1 MSAKLPKVFRTR
13 LGLLVLFFLAWSC
26 LISYRLVDLQIVRYP
41 EMRELARRQQTRV
54 FEISPKRGTI
64 FDRRNRELAVSIN
77 VESVFAVPSEITDKP
92 RTAAR
97 LAQTLGLDPESV
109 RRRLEGARS
118 FCWIKRKVDY
128 PQIEKVRGL
137 QLPGIHYLTE
147 SKRYYPKR
155 ELAAHVLGYVGMDNE
170 GLAGLEHLYERAVR
184 GTAGRILLHRD
195 ARKRYFS
202 SVERP
207 PTAGSDLVLTMD
219 ESIQYL
225 VEQELSAQVEKSRA
239 RGGTAIVMNPA
250 SGAILAMANLPTF
263 NPNHYGRYSEA
274 AWRNQAILNI
284 YEPGSTFKVFTA
296 ATALEE
302 RLTSPEEQI
311 HCMNGGIVI
320 GRHRIRDHKPFGWL
334 SVRDVI
340 ARSSNV
346 GIIQLGFRI
355 GKERLERYLRRYGF
369 GRPTQVDL
377 PGEARGL
384 LRSASDWHTVT
395 LGTISMGQGIGVTP
409 LQMITALGVIANGGL
424 WVPPRV
430 VERIQ
435 SGRVSGSPAGSEGG
449 ARRVLRKETAD
460 AVRGMMRQVVSAG
473 TGRAAR
479 LRGFSAAG
487 KTGTAQKVN
496 ASGGY
501 SHTRFVA
508 SFVGFAPVENPALSI
523 VVLIDEPRGLYYGGQ
538 VAAPVFKK
546 IAEKTLNYLS
556 VPPDEPRQEW
566 RDDPQVADLGAGE
579 DLLEEPLTDAVSWTP
594 ASLSGDQAMGLTES
608 TAGAR
613 QVQNLGG
620 YDDAAIDGLAVVAVP
635 NFVGK
640 SLRAVMAEGTRARLQ
655 VEAQGA
661 GLVVSQS
668 PAPDAKVVPGST
680 VRVQLNRKL

>member
-1 MSAKLPKVFRTR
+1 MFK
-13 LGLLVLFFLAWSC
+13 
-26 LISYRLVDLQIVRYP
+26 
-41 EMRELARRQQTRV
+41 
-54 FEISPKRGTI
+54 ISPKRGTI

-77 VESVFAVPSEITDKP
+77 VESVYAVPSEITDKP

-137 QLPGIHYLTE
+137 QLPGIYFETE

-225 VEQELSAQVEKSRA
+225 VEQELSAQVKKSRA

-274 AWRNQAILNI
+274 TWRNQAILNI

-355 GKERLERYLRRYGF
+355 GKERLERYLRLYGF

-384 LRSASDWHTVT
+384 LAFG
-395 LGTISMGQGIGVTP
+395 LGLAHGDAGDHFHGAGNWRDSPADDRG
-409 LQMITALGVIANGGL
+409 
-424 WVPPRV
+424 
-430 VERIQ
+430 
-435 SGRVSGSPAGSEGG
+435 SGSD
-449 ARRVLRKETAD
+449 RQ
-460 AVRGMMRQVVSAG
+460 RGPLG
-473 TGRAAR
+473 PPPCGRANSIGSGFR
-479 LRGFSAAG
+479 ESFGFRG
-487 KTGTAQKVN
+487 
-496 ASGGY
+496 GGQE
-501 SHTRFVA
+501 
-508 SFVGFAPVENPALSI
+508 GPAERDGRHRQGH
-523 VVLIDEPRGLYYGGQ
+523 DEPSGVCRKRAG
-538 VAAPVFKK
+538 
-546 IAEKTLNYLS
+546 
-556 VPPDEPRQEW
+556 R
-566 RDDPQVADLGAGE
+566 LG
-579 DLLEEPLTDAVSWTP
+579 
-594 ASLSGDQAMGLTES
+594 
-608 TAGAR
+608 
-613 QVQNLGG
+613 
-620 YDDAAIDGLAVVAVP
+620 
-635 NFVGK
+635 
-640 SLRAVMAEGTRARLQ
+640 
-655 VEAQGA
+655 
-661 GLVVSQS
+661 
-668 PAPDAKVVPGST
+668 
-680 VRVQLNRKL
+680 